1 MHPRPYILFH
11 THKKHIYNDLNTH
24 VTVLK
29 NTHSDSTP
37 RARGGVVSK
46 SIYAIRMALRLSF
59 ITKLHFVV
67 QKIPQNL
74 HICNFCCTFA
84 AEFKLAYCGLM
95 TIAIFGNAMKSR
107 TVTEVRH
114 ILDFMTEKGIH
125 VLLSQEL
132 RQELD
137 LREYPGFPENWDGE
151 TQPENVYGEPIDFAV
166 SVGGD
171 GTFLTSAAAIGDK
184 NIPILGVN
192 CGHLGFLA
200 EVQTDDLDKI
210 LKQLVDGQ
218 YTIEQRSLL
227 HLTILD
233 KDGIV
238 RDGLMMSPNALN
250 EIAILKQGLTNM
262 LTIETKINGE
272 LLHTY
277 HSDGLVIATPTGS
290 TAYNL
295 SIGGPLL
302 VPQSR
307 GIILT
312 PIAPHSLTVRP
323 IVILDEWKIDIKVSS
338 RYDAYMVSVDGRSMS
353 LSTDMSLHIERAP
366 YTVKVV
372 QIGDNGFIKSLR
384 NKLNWGK

>member
-1 MHPRPYILFH
+1 
-11 THKKHIYNDLNTH
+11 
-24 VTVLK
+24 
-29 NTHSDSTP
+29 
-37 RARGGVVSK
+37 
-46 SIYAIRMALRLSF
+46 
-59 ITKLHFVV
+59 
-67 QKIPQNL
+67 
-74 HICNFCCTFA
+74 
-84 AEFKLAYCGLM
+84 M
-95 TIAIFGNAMKSR
+95 TIAIFGNAMKPD
-107 TVTEVRH
+107 TLVEVRH
-114 ILDFMTEKGIH
+114 ILQFMTEKGIH

-151 TQPENVYGEPIDFAV
+151 RQPENVYGEPIDFAL

-171 GTFLTSAAAIGDK
+171 GTFLTSAAAIGNK

-200 EVQTDDLDKI
+200 EVQTQNVDEI
-210 LKQLVDGQ
+210 LQQLVAGE
-218 YTIEQRSLL
+218 YTIERRHLL
-227 HLTILD
+227 SLTILD
-233 KDGIV
+233 KEGNK
-238 RDGLMMSPNALN
+238 RDDLVMAPNALN

-262 LTIETKINGE
+262 LTIETKVNGE

-277 HSDGLVIATPTGS
+277 HSDGLIIATPTGS

-295 SIGGPLL
+295 SIGGPIV

-323 IVILDEWKIDIKVSS
+323 IVMPDDWKFDIRVSS
-338 RYDAYMVSVDGRSMS
+338 RYDAYMVSVDGRSQS

-372 QIGDNGFIKSLR
+372 QIGDNSFLKSLR
-384 NKLNWGK
+384 TKLNWGI

>member
-1 MHPRPYILFH
+1 
-11 THKKHIYNDLNTH
+11 
-24 VTVLK
+24 
-29 NTHSDSTP
+29 
-37 RARGGVVSK
+37 
-46 SIYAIRMALRLSF
+46 
-59 ITKLHFVV
+59 
-67 QKIPQNL
+67 
-74 HICNFCCTFA
+74 
-84 AEFKLAYCGLM
+84 M
-95 TIAIFGNAMKSR
+95 TIAIFGNAMKSDTLR
-107 TVTEVRH
+107 EVQH
-114 ILDFMTEKGIH
+114 ILTFMTEQKIN

-137 LREYPGFPENWDGE
+137 LREYPSFPENWDGE
-151 TQPENVYGEPIDFAV
+151 QQPENVYGEPIDFAL

-184 NIPILGVN
+184 NIPIVGVN

-200 EVQTDDLDKI
+200 EVQTQDVDDI
-210 LKQLVDGQ
+210 LQKLVDGE
-218 YTIEQRSLL
+218 YTIERRSLL
-227 HLTILD
+227 NLTILD
-233 KDGIV
+233 KDNI
-238 RDGLMMSPNALN
+238 RREGLIMAPNALN

-262 LTIETKINGE
+262 LTIETKVNGE

-277 HSDGLVIATPTGS
+277 HSDGLIIATPTGS

-323 IVILDEWKIDIKVSS
+323 IIMPDDWKIDIRVSS
-338 RYDAYMVSVDGRSMS
+338 RYDSYMVSVDGRSIS
-353 LSTDMSLHIERAP
+353 LSTDLSLHIERAP

-372 QIGDNGFIKSLR
+372 QIGDNSFLKSLKT
-384 NKLNWGK
+384 KLNWGR

>member
-1 MHPRPYILFH
+1 
-11 THKKHIYNDLNTH
+11 
-24 VTVLK
+24 
-29 NTHSDSTP
+29 
-37 RARGGVVSK
+37 
-46 SIYAIRMALRLSF
+46 
-59 ITKLHFVV
+59 
-67 QKIPQNL
+67 
-74 HICNFCCTFA
+74 
-84 AEFKLAYCGLM
+84 M

-107 TVTEVRH
+107 TLQEVQH
-114 ILDFMTEKGIH
+114 ILQFMTDKGVN

-132 RQELD
+132 RQELN
-137 LREYPGFPENWDGE
+137 LRGYPGFPENWDGE
-151 TQPENVYGEPIDFAV
+151 KQPENVYGEPIDFAL

-171 GTFLTSAAAIGDK
+171 GTFLTSAAA
-184 NIPILGVN
+184 ILGVN

-200 EVQTDDLDKI
+200 EVQTQDLDDI

-218 YTIEQRSLL
+218 YAIEQRRLLSL
-227 HLTILD
+227 TVLD

-238 RDGLMMSPNALN
+238 RDDLIMSPNALN

-262 LTIETKINGE
+262 LSIETKVNGE

-312 PIAPHSLTVRP
+312 PIAPHSLTVKP
-323 IVILDEWKIDIKVSS
+323 LIVPDDWKLDMRVSS
-338 RYDAYMVSVDGRSMS
+338 RYDSYMVSVDGRSQS
-353 LSTDMSLHIERAP
+353 LSTDMSLHIEQAD
-366 YTVKVV
+366 YTVKLV
-372 QIGDNGFIKSLR
+372 QIGDNSFLKSLR
-384 NKLNWGK
+384 AKLNWGK

>member
-1 MHPRPYILFH
+1 
-11 THKKHIYNDLNTH
+11 
-24 VTVLK
+24 
-29 NTHSDSTP
+29 
-37 RARGGVVSK
+37 
-46 SIYAIRMALRLSF
+46 
-59 ITKLHFVV
+59 
-67 QKIPQNL
+67 
-74 HICNFCCTFA
+74 
-84 AEFKLAYCGLM
+84 M
-95 TIAIFGNAMKSR
+95 TIAIFGNALKAN
-107 TVTEVRH
+107 TLTEVRH
-114 ILDFMTEKGIH
+114 ILQFMTERGVH
-125 VLLSQEL
+125 VMLSQEL

-137 LREYPGFPENWDGE
+137 LREYPSFPENWDGE
-151 TQPENVYGEPIDFAV
+151 KQPENIYGEPIDFAL

-171 GTFLTSAAAIGDK
+171 GTFLTSAAAIGNK

-200 EVQTDDLDKI
+200 EVQTNDLDAI
-210 LKQLVDGQ
+210 LNQLVAGQ

-227 HLTILD
+227 NLSIID
-233 KDGIV
+233 KDGII
-238 RDGLMMSPNALN
+238 REGLIMSPNALN

-262 LTIETKINGE
+262 LTIETKVNGE

-295 SIGGPLL
+295 SIGGPLM

-312 PIAPHSLTVRP
+312 PIAPHSLTVKP
-323 IVILDEWKIDIKVSS
+323 LVVPDDWKFDIRVTS
-338 RYDAYMVSVDGRSMS
+338 RYDSYMVSVDGRSQS
-353 LSTDMSLHIERAP
+353 LSTDMSLHIERAT

-372 QIGDNGFIKSLR
+372 QIGDNSFLKSLR

>member
-1 MHPRPYILFH
+1 MSKRKG
-11 THKKHIYNDLNTH
+11 KKISRTKL
-24 VTVLK
+24 
-29 NTHSDSTP
+29 
-37 RARGGVVSK
+37 K
-46 SIYAIRMALRLSF
+46 SIKICICRKKAVLLQS
-59 ITKLHFVV
+59 
-67 QKIPQNL
+67 QKCLN
-74 HICNFCCTFA
+74 
-84 AEFKLAYCGLM
+84 M
-95 TIAIFGNAMKSR
+95 TIAIFGNAMKSDTLR
-107 TVTEVRH
+107 EVQH
-114 ILDFMTEKGIH
+114 ILEFMTEKGIH

-132 RQELD
+132 RQELN
-137 LREYPGFPENWDGE
+137 LREYPGFPENWDGDK
-151 TQPENVYGEPIDFAV
+151 QPENVYGEPIDFAL

-200 EVQTDDLDKI
+200 EVQTDDLDEI
-210 LKQLVDGQ
+210 LKELVEGK
-218 YTIEQRSLL
+218 YTIEQRTLL
-227 HLTILD
+227 NVTVLD
-233 KDGIV
+233 KDNIV
-238 RDGLMMSPNALN
+238 REGLILSPNALN

-323 IVILDEWKIDIKVSS
+323 IVILDEWKLDIKVSS
-338 RYDAYMVSVDGRSMS
+338 RYDAFMLSVDGRSQS
-353 LSTDMSLHIERAP
+353 LSTDLSLHIERAP
-366 YTVKVV
+366 YTTKVV
-372 QIGDNGFIKSLR
+372 QIGDNSFLKSLR
-384 NKLNWGK
+384 TKLNWGK

>member
-1 MHPRPYILFH
+1 M
-11 THKKHIYNDLNTH
+11 
-24 VTVLK
+24 
-29 NTHSDSTP
+29 
-37 RARGGVVSK
+37 
-46 SIYAIRMALRLSF
+46 
-59 ITKLHFVV
+59 
-67 QKIPQNL
+67 Q
-74 HICNFCCTFA
+74 
-84 AEFKLAYCGLM
+84 
-95 TIAIFGNAMKSR
+95 
-107 TVTEVRH
+107 
-114 ILDFMTEKGIH
+114 FMTERGVH
-125 VLLSQEL
+125 VMLSQEL

-137 LREYPGFPENWDGE
+137 LREYPSFPENWDGE
-151 TQPENVYGEPIDFAV
+151 KQPENIYGEPIDFAL

-171 GTFLTSAAAIGDK
+171 GTFLTSAAAIGNK

-200 EVQTDDLDKI
+200 EVQTNDLDAI
-210 LKQLVDGQ
+210 LNQLVAGQ

-227 HLTILD
+227 NLSIID
-233 KDGIV
+233 KDGII
-238 RDGLMMSPNALN
+238 REGLIMSPNALN

-262 LTIETKINGE
+262 LTIETKVNGE

-295 SIGGPLL
+295 SIGGPLM

-312 PIAPHSLTVRP
+312 PIAPHSLTVKP
-323 IVILDEWKIDIKVSS
+323 LVVPDDWKFDIRVTS
-338 RYDAYMVSVDGRSMS
+338 RYDSYMVSVDGRSQS
-353 LSTDMSLHIERAP
+353 LSTDMSLHIERAT

-372 QIGDNGFIKSLR
+372 QIGDNSFLKSLR

>member
-1 MHPRPYILFH
+1 
-11 THKKHIYNDLNTH
+11 
-24 VTVLK
+24 
-29 NTHSDSTP
+29 
-37 RARGGVVSK
+37 
-46 SIYAIRMALRLSF
+46 
-59 ITKLHFVV
+59 
-67 QKIPQNL
+67 
-74 HICNFCCTFA
+74 
-84 AEFKLAYCGLM
+84 M
-95 TIAIFGNAMKSR
+95 TIAIFGNAMKSTTLR
-107 TVTEVRH
+107 EVRH
-114 ILDFMTEKGIH
+114 ILDFMTEKGVH

-151 TQPENVYGEPIDFAV
+151 TQPENVYGEPIDFAL

-171 GTFLTSAAAIGDK
+171 GTFLTTAAAVGDK

-200 EVQTDDLDKI
+200 EVQTQDLDDI
-210 LKQLVDGQ
+210 LQKLVAGE
-218 YTIEQRSLL
+218 YTIEQRGLL
-227 HLTILD
+227 HLTVLD
-233 KDGIV
+233 KDGLP
-238 RDGLMMSPNALN
+238 REGLILSPNALN

-272 LLHTY
+272 
-277 HSDGLVIATPTGS
+277 

-323 IVILDEWKIDIKVSS
+323 IIILDEWKLDFKISS
-338 RYDAYMVSVDGRSMS
+338 RYDTYMVSVDGRSQT

-366 YTVKVV
+366 YTTKVV
-372 QIGDNGFIKSLR
+372 QIGDNSFLKSLQ

>member
-1 MHPRPYILFH
+1 
-11 THKKHIYNDLNTH
+11 
-24 VTVLK
+24 
-29 NTHSDSTP
+29 
-37 RARGGVVSK
+37 
-46 SIYAIRMALRLSF
+46 
-59 ITKLHFVV
+59 
-67 QKIPQNL
+67 
-74 HICNFCCTFA
+74 
-84 AEFKLAYCGLM
+84 M
-95 TIAIFGNAMKSR
+95 TIAIFGNAMK
-107 TVTEVRH
+107 TNTLNEVNH
-114 ILDFMTEKGIH
+114 ILEFMTDKGIN

-132 RQELD
+132 RQELN
-137 LREYPGFPENWDGE
+137 LREYPSFPEDWNDNE
-151 TQPENVYGEPIDFAV
+151 KQPENVYGEPIDFAL

-171 GTFLTSAAAIGDK
+171 GTFLTSAASIGSK

-200 EVQTDDLDKI
+200 EVQTQDLDDI
-210 LKQLVDGQ
+210 LQKLVAGE

-227 HLTILD
+227 SLAILD
-233 KDGIV
+233 KDNIV
-238 RDGLMMSPNALN
+238 REGLIMSPNALN

-262 LTIETKINGE
+262 LTIETRVNGE

-323 IVILDEWKIDIKVSS
+323 IVMPDDWKFDIRVSS
-338 RYDAYMVSVDGRSMS
+338 RYDAYTVSVDGRSQS

-366 YTVKVV
+366 YTVKLV
-372 QIGDNGFIKSLR
+372 QIGDNSFLKSLR
-384 NKLNWGK
+384 TKLNWGK